1 MARAIM
7 VSDHV
12 YSELLSLKG
21 INESFTMVIDRFLHS
36 PGEKK
41 KTLMDFAGAWDFVS
55 EKEVKRMEKTI
66 KEGRK
71 NWRKTPKW

>member
-21 INESFTMVIDRFLHS
+21 VNESFTKVIDRFLHAS
-36 PGEKK
+36 EEKK
-41 KTLMDFAGAWDFVS
+41 KTFMDFAGAWDFVS
-55 EKEVKRMEKTI
+55 EKEVKRMEKAI
-66 KEGRK
+66 KEGRR
-71 NWRKTPKW
+71 NWRPTPRW